1 MITGDLVNGRGVE
14 VNDRR
19 YAPREKFSW
28 LAISYKEGPDRS
40 PYEVTRQPASASEMS
55 YEGTNP
61 LAAPQ
66 NDLQIGNS

>member
-1 MITGDLVNGRGVE
+1 MTTGDLVNGRGVE

-19 YAPREKFSW
+19 YAPKETLSW
-28 LAISYKEGPDRS
+28 RAISYKKGPDRS

-55 YEGTNP
+55 CEGADP

-66 NDLQIGNS
+66 TDLQIGRS